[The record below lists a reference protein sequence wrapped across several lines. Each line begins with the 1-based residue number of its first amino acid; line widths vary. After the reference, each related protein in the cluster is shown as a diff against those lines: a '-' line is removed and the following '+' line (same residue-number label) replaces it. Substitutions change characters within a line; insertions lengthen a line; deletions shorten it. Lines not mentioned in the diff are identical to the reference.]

1 MKKLYIETFGC
12 QMNVK
17 DSDHL
22 IAELSDEY
30 TLTDNKSEADLLII
44 NTCSVREKPVAKMF
58 SEIGV
63 LKKYKK
69 EGAKIGVCGC
79 TASHMGKEIIQ
90 KAPVVDFVLGARNV
104 SRIKEA
110 LSTPKAVITD
120 IDYDDTTY
128 IFKDFRTNPYKDF
141 VNIMIGCDKKCSF
154 CIVPKTRGKEIS
166 IPMDVIL
173 KQIQKLVDDGVK
185 EVTLLGQ
192 NVNNYGKR
200 FSVEHP
206 KVNFTKLLQ
215 EVSKIDGLERIRF
228 TSPHPLHA
236 DDEFIEEF
244 ANNPKICK
252 YIHFPLQSGSTSLL
266 KKMKRGYTKEWFLD
280 RIEKLRKIPDITIST
295 DIIVGFPGESE
306 EDFEDTIDVVKKSQF
321 EQMFSFVYSPRPHTE
336 AANYP
341 DQVDKEIA
349 KNRLH
354 KLQALQR
361 EILETQAKSQIG
373 KIYKVLVE
381 RFENGK
387 VFGKSDN
394 FYSVE
399 ANGDESLLGK
409 IVDIKIKEARYST
422 LIGEVIK

>member
-17 DSDHL
+17 DSEHL

-30 TLTDNKSEADLLII
+30 EVTSDKKEADLLII

-63 LKKYKK
+63 LKKQKK

-79 TASHMGKEIIQ
+79 TASHMGKDIIK

-128 IFKDFRTNPYKDF
+128 IFKENRQNPYKDF

-166 IPMDVIL
+166 IPMDIIL
-173 KQIQKLVDDGVK
+173 KQIQTLVNDGVK

-192 NVNNYGKR
+192 NVNSYGKR

-252 YIHFPLQSGSTSLL
+252 YIHFPLQSGSTKLL
-266 KKMKRGYTKEWFLD
+266 KEMKRGYSKEWFLD

-295 DIIVGFPGESE
+295 DIIVGFPGESD
-306 EDFEDTIDVVKKSQF
+306 EDFEDTIDVVQKSQF

-336 AANYP
+336 AATYTN
-341 DQVDKEIA
+341 QVDKEVA
-349 KNRLH
+349 KVRLH

-361 EILETQAKSQIG
+361 EILESKAKAQIS
-373 KIYKVLVE
+373 KKYKVLVE
-381 RFENGK
+381 RYEDGK
-387 VFGKSDN
+387 IYGKSDN

-399 ANGDESLLGK
+399 SNGDESMLGK
-409 IVDIKIKEARYST
+409 IVEITIKEARHST
-422 LIGEVIK
+422 LIGEL

>member
-1 MKKLYIETFGC
+1 VKKLYIETFGC

-22 IAELSDEY
+22 IAELADEY
-30 TLTDNKSEADLLII
+30 EITDNKKDADLLII

-63 LKKYKK
+63 LKKHKK

-79 TASHMGKEIIQ
+79 TASHMGKEIIK
-90 KAPVVDFVLGARNV
+90 KAPIVDFVLGARNV

-128 IFKDFRTNPYKDF
+128 IFKEFRTNPYKDF

-173 KQIQKLVDDGVK
+173 KQIQQLVDDGVK
-185 EVTLLGQ
+185 EITLLGQ

-200 FSVEHP
+200 FSVEHE

-244 ANNPKICK
+244 ATNPKICK
-252 YIHFPLQSGSTSLL
+252 YIHFPLQSGSTKLL
-266 KKMKRGYTKEWFLD
+266 KKMKRGYSKEWFLD
-280 RIEKLRKIPDITIST
+280 RIEKLRAIPDITIST

-306 EDFEDTIDVVKKSQF
+306 EDFADTIDVVEKSQF

-336 AANYP
+336 AAEYS
-341 DQVDKEIA
+341 DQVDKEVA
-349 KNRLH
+349 KTRLH

-361 EILETQAKSQIG
+361 EILEKQAKNQIG
-373 KIYKVLVE
+373 KTYKVLVE
-381 RFENGK
+381 RYENGK
-387 VFGKSDN
+387 IFGKSDN
-394 FYSVE
+394 FYSIE

-409 IVDIKIKEARYST
+409 IVDVKIKESRHST
-422 LIGEVIK
+422 LIGEL